1 MPSFRPRLER
11 SRSDRYVGGVCGGLA
26 RLFDIDP
33 VIVRIVI
40 LCLAFFGAGLLV
52 YAVAWAFIPD
62 EGQPRSL
69 AQVARYGGRP
79 SREMIFIGGAV
90 LLGLAGL
97 GSDGDNDFG
106 WIFLPLLVIGFFWW
120 RREDRR
126 RSGSA
131 GLSSGW
137 PAQPPSGPSGWPAQP
152 NQPPLAP
159 PAPSEFWAATA
170 TSPAS
175 GPPSAPYAMAPT
187 VPIWGYQAYP
197 TGPPRQRSHL
207 GLITISV
214 LVLAIGAAA
223 LLDTNGGL
231 SLSPQG
237 VLAGSLILVGAGL
250 VAGAWYGR
258 SRGLIA
264 LGLFLT
270 LLVSTVAA
278 VDIPWKGVSGEVRW
292 KASTAAE
299 LDRGFHLR
307 AGEAVLDL
315 RELQLGEDVRTVDVT
330 AGLGGVDVLVPRGI
344 VTRVTG
350 HMSLGGAEIFGIKH
364 EGADIDVD
372 VAQPGTPQLTIN
384 FRLGLGEIKVR
395 HEAS

>member
-26 RLFDIDP
+26 RFFDIDP
-33 VIVRIVI
+33 VIVRVVI
-40 LCLAFFGAGLLV
+40 FCLAFFGAGLLI

-69 AQVARYGGRP
+69 AQLARYGGRP
-79 SREMIFIGGAV
+79 SREMILIGGAV

-97 GSDGDNDFG
+97 GSDGDNDFS

-126 RSGSA
+126 RSGPA
-131 GLSSGW
+131 GSSFGPAGW
-137 PAQPPSGPSGWPAQP
+137 LAQP

-175 GPPSAPYAMAPT
+175 GTPNAPYAMAPT
-187 VPIWGYQAYP
+187 EMLWGHQAPP
-197 TGPPRQRSHL
+197 TGPPRQRSYL
-207 GLITISV
+207 GLVTISV
-214 LVLAIGAAA
+214 LLLAIGVAA

-237 VLAGSLILVGAGL
+237 VLAGSLIVVGAGL

-264 LGLFLT
+264 LGLFVT

-278 VDIPWKGVSGEVRW
+278 GDVPWKGVSGDVRW
-292 KASTAAE
+292 KATTTAE

-315 RELQLGEDVRTVDVT
+315 RELELGEDVRTVEVT
-330 AGLGGVDVLVPRGI
+330 VGLGGVDVLLPVGI

-350 HMSLGGAEIFGIKH
+350 HMALGGAEIFGVKH

-372 VAQPGTPQLTIN
+372 VAQPGSPQLIIN